1 MLEKLLELAWLTD
14 TAHLC
19 NKTKNNIVTVGII
32 CVVINIP
39 ERHKVVCQALKH
51 HTTYTIILFT
61 IPNIPCNN
69 YHVWFEHS
77 FCEWILNHLHACH
90 TELNNFLEN
99 NIILLII
106 NHFNYFMVN
115 PYLPRTMFSWKSS
128 LTMLPIFDVLTYN
141 NNKKIQNQLS
151 LSNNPQN

>member
-1 MLEKLLELAWLTD
+1 MWSLIFQK
-14 TAHLC
+14 
-19 NKTKNNIVTVGII
+19 
-32 CVVINIP
+32 
-39 ERHKVVCQALKH
+39 RHKVVCQALKH

-77 FCEWILNHLHACH
+77 FCEWILNHLHGRN
-90 TELNNFLEN
+90 TELNKLLGN

-106 NHFNYFMVN
+106 NHFNYFMSN

-128 LTMLPIFDVLTYN
+128 LTMLPMFDVLTYN
-141 NNKKIQNQLS
+141 NNKNSEPVESIKWSSKLGIIILK
-151 LSNNPQN
+151 